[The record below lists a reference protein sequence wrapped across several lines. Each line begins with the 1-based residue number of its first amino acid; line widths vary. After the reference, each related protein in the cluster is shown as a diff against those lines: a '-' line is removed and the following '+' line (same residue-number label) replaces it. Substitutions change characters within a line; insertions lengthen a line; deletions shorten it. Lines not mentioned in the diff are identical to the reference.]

1 MFLYRIARLFL
12 RSKQFCLRY
21 FGFAEDSSS
30 LCVGALFCFQFSLQ
44 NIKVSIGRI
53 RLFFC
58 KTVDK
63 MGLLEFYGLLFKS
76 VIDNNDLF
84 RISSYVLELVSKC
97 PQRINSCEKVLIPPA
112 RCQMSVILL
121 RPLWV
126 KHLLPLMFLYC
137 CKQ

>member
-1 MFLYRIARLFL
+1 M
-12 RSKQFCLRY
+12 
-21 FGFAEDSSS
+21 D
-30 LCVGALFCFQFSLQ
+30 ALFCFQFSLQ

-84 RISSYVLELVSKC
+84 GMGSFVLQV
-97 PQRINSCEKVLIPPA
+97 PA
-112 RCQMSVILL
+112 KNQQL
-121 RPLWV
+121 
-126 KHLLPLMFLYC
+126 
-137 CKQ
+137 